1 MNFRIF
7 LLLYLFIRDIF
18 IISWGD
24 FMAIKFNG
32 VKVINNGGGGASWP
46 GDPTKLLAGD
56 GTQVVLGSGVGL
68 AAGELSVTATGPTGP
83 QGSSGA
89 TGPQG
94 PTGATGSQGPTGA
107 TGATGPQGQTG
118 ATGVAAWPGDSS
130 KLLAGDGS
138 QVTVGSSVSL
148 SANTLSMPVK
158 ATYVAA
164 VTENAAGLAATRIG
178 DTIYSNAGIYVCSS
192 LSPLTWKKFSLNSTI
207 NFPGTGVIASYR
219 YFRMVIK
226 ESKYSQGI
234 YTGASQTGTQ
244 FQELELLLNSARID
258 YTGVS
263 ASSTGTA
270 PGGQGAA
277 QAVDNN
283 LATKW
288 FVYESVTSA
297 APITFTIDFGS
308 SRSANGFR
316 FVTGGDVP
324 GRDPLQWSFEGSNNN
339 STWTVLHLQDTNASI
354 TDSRSTYTQEFGF
367 SAS

>member
-1 MNFRIF
+1 
-7 LLLYLFIRDIF
+7 
-18 IISWGD
+18 
-24 FMAIKFNG
+24 MAIKFNG
-32 VKVINNGGGGASWP
+32 VKVINNGGGGGGASWP

-56 GTQVVLGSGVGL
+56 GTQVVLGSGVDL

-83 QGSSGA
+83 QGSAGA

-107 TGATGPQGQTG
+107 TGATGPQGPTG

-138 QVTVGSSVSL
+138 RVTVGSSVSL
-148 SANTLSMPVK
+148 TANTLSMPVK
-158 ATYVAA
+158 ATYVAT
-164 VTENAAGLAATRIG
+164 VTENAAGLAASRVG

-297 APITFTIDFGS
+297 SPITFTIDFGS

-324 GRDPLQWSFEGSNNN
+324 GRDPLRWSFEGSNNN